1 MMEKKTNTRILL
13 VDPEPERSI
22 GLQRE
27 LKQSGFEL
35 MLAHNGDEALFLA
48 KKHQPSLILAE
59 LNLPQFNGPNLLHAI
74 RSTESLRA
82 TPFIFLS
89 EQPKVEERIRVLRL
103 QPDDYIRKPYH
114 IEEVIA
120 RIQMLLHEKPDAP
133 KQAGQLDEF
142 NLLDLLQI
150 MRLQAATGVL
160 KLKRDSSSGKIQLK
174 NGEIITAKCGIFA
187 TLSALKKMTTWTFGY
202 YFLVAS
208 EPPDGNQPLPDLT
221 FFWQT
226 APGRLIKWREL
237 LKKFPPLTAT
247 PAYRKSDTRDLSPAT
262 VTLLK
267 WVDNKRSFA
276 EILEESGDDELSTL
290 SLLASMLK
298 ENILLI
304 LKNPVT
310 LGREENK
317 KSQAP
322 DSLKNSGRLQNI
334 NKNEVDILSRFFQSQ
349 DKSTLSPE
357 PLAESQT
364 RWNGV
369 EPNSRHIQLTKG
381 ELMLI
386 REHLRS

>member
-1 MMEKKTNTRILL
+1 MEKKTNTRILL
-13 VDPEPERSI
+13 IDPEPERSI

-27 LKQSGFEL
+27 LKRSGFEL
-35 MLAHNGDEALFLA
+35 ILAQNGDEAMFLA
-48 KKHQPSLILAE
+48 KQHQPSLILAE

-74 RSTESLRA
+74 RATASLRA

-120 RIQMLLHEKPDAP
+120 RIQMLLHEKPGVP
-133 KQAGQLDEF
+133 KQAGELNKF
-142 NLLDLLQI
+142 SLLDLLQI

-160 KLKRDSSSGKIQLK
+160 KLKRDSSSGEIRLK
-174 NGEIITAKCGIFA
+174 NGEIITAKCGIFS
-187 TLSALKKMTTWTFGY
+187 TLSALKKMTTWTFGS
-202 YFLVAS
+202 YFLIAS
-208 EPPDGNQPLPDLT
+208 EPPDENQPLSDLT

-237 LKKFPPLTAT
+237 LKKFPPLTAI
-247 PAYRKSDTRDLSPAT
+247 PAFSKSDTRDLSPAT
-262 VTLLK
+262 VALLK
-267 WVDNKRSFA
+267 GVDNKRSFA
-276 EILEESGDDELSTL
+276 EILEKSGDDELSTL
-290 SLLASMLK
+290 SLLSSMLK
-298 ENILLI
+298 KNILLI
-304 LKNPVT
+304 RKNPVA
-310 LGREENK
+310 LSRKEDEI
-317 KSQAP
+317 SQAP
-322 DSLKNSGRLQNI
+322 YSLKNRDRLQNI

-349 DKSTLSPE
+349 DKFTLSTE
-357 PLAESQT
+357 PLVGSQT